1 MKYGLLGRKLS
12 HSLSVP
18 IHRAFFERR
27 RLADSYELLELEPDQ
42 VRNLRALM
50 EAEGFGALN
59 VTIPYKQAVMPLCD
73 ELTDSAQRVGAVN
86 TLLRKGGRLIGHNTD
101 WYGFEAL
108 LAHAGI
114 EPKGRVCA
122 VLGATGG
129 AAKAATQALRAGG
142 AELYLVS
149 RQGPMTYDDLSRA
162 DFDLLVNCTPVGM
175 FPDIDASPVPREVA
189 ARADVLDMIYNPAET
204 ALMANARAAGRRAEN
219 GLYMLVAQAVAAEAF
234 WRGEPIDRDAIR
246 FIYAQMRG
254 IALIG
259 LPGSGKTTL
268 GQGLAAL
275 IGRPFVDLDRAIERE
290 TGRTIP
296 ELFKQGEACFRDAE
310 SAAVRRH
317 AGQYAVLSCGGG
329 VVKRDENVRA
339 LRAGGLVIFLDRP
352 TCRILSDIDV
362 SGRPLLA
369 GGAARLY
376 ALERERRALYE
387 RAAHITVK
395 NDAGPEE
402 ALQALARA
410 VKTWAHNG

>member
-27 RLADSYELLELEPDQ
+27 GLETSYELLELEPDQ
-42 VRNLRALM
+42 ALNLRALM
-50 EAEGFGALN
+50 DAEGFDGLN

-73 ELTDSAQRVGAVN
+73 ELTDEAQRVGAVN
-86 TLLRKGGRLIGHNTD
+86 TLLRKGDRLIGHNTD

-108 LAHAGI
+108 LAHAGV
-114 EPKGRVCA
+114 EPAGRSCA

-129 AAKAATQALRAGG
+129 AAKAAIQALRAGG
-142 AELYLVS
+142 AELILVS
-149 RQGPMTYDDLSRA
+149 RQGPVRYEDLPRA

-175 FPDIDASPVPREVA
+175 FPDADASPVPSELA
-189 ARADVLDMIYNPAET
+189 ARADVVDMIYNPAET
-204 ALMANARAAGRRAEN
+204 ALMADARAAGRRAEN

-234 WRGEPIDRDAIR
+234 WRGEPIDADIIR
-246 FIYAQMRG
+246 FIYARMRG

-268 GQGLAAL
+268 GRRLAAL
-275 IGRPFVDLDRAIERE
+275 LGRPFVDLDRAIERE
-290 TGRTIP
+290 TGGTIP
-296 ELFKQGEACFRDAE
+296 ELFKRGETCFRDAE

-329 VVKRDENVRA
+329 VVKREENVRA
-339 LRAGGLVIFLDRP
+339 LRAGGLVLFLDRP
-352 TCRILSDIDV
+352 VERILSDIDV
-362 SGRPLLA
+362 RGRPLLA
-369 GGAARLY
+369 GGAERLY

-395 NDAGPEE
+395 NDAGPDE

-410 VKTWAHNG
+410 VEAWPHNG